1 MTNSSTEV
9 FQKYI
14 RIATVQPDPDYY
26 PAVEFLIE
34 EAKTVGLSSQTIECL
49 PGKPILILSWEGSDP
64 SLSTIMLNSHM
75 DVVPVFPEH
84 WIHPPFSA
92 HKMSQRKKL
101 YIYTL
106 GWFVGPPKK
115 CITKKSLSYL
125 N

>member
-49 PGKPILILSWEGSDP
+49 PGKPILILSWVGSDP

-75 DVVPVFPEH
+75 DVVPVFPEY

-92 HKMSQRKKL
+92 HKVSQKK
-101 YIYTL
+101 YT
-106 GWFVGPPKK
+106 
-115 CITKKSLSYL
+115 YL
-125 N
+125 LLIKAQLHFYPFNHFAASFMEI